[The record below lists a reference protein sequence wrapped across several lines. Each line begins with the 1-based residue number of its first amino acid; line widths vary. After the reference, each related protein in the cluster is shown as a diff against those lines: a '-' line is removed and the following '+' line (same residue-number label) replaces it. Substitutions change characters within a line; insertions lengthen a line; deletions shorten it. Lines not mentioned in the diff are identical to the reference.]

1 MTWVLKSL
9 KHLLL
14 KLLTKVHNVWAKKVL
29 RSYISWYWGVVQN
42 WKKNWLVVCKMTYED
57 FGKLSPEHLI
67 VSKLGFWWNPFIQ
80 IRKYMSLKFTEELC
94 VMTMKNDAKFERK
107 LTCLSN
113 WREEFDEF
121 WPGHSNISKSSTLMA
136 SFRPKY
142 IIFELNRY
150 RGVIF
155 DGTEDWSKIWRKT
168 DLCFQNR
175 HEEFGKC
182 S

>member
-107 LTCLSN
+107 LTCAFKLTWGIWWILTRALKHLKKFHFNGIFSTKVYNFWAKQVQRGYFWWHWRLIQNLKENWLVLS
-113 WREEFDEF
+113 
-121 WPGHSNISKSSTLMA
+121 K
-136 SFRPKY
+136 
-142 IIFELNRY
+142 
-150 RGVIF
+150 
-155 DGTEDWSKIWRKT
+155 
-168 DLCFQNR
+168 
-175 HEEFGKC
+175 
-182 S
+182 